1 MADLRDRLFYAKIR
15 SLLRTRGSHPL
26 PLLKVHSVYLNQD
39 LETSLKNLKHE
50 AELFKGAMLAGVKYA
65 EGRGVVEFE
74 ATDSASEKLLY
85 IYRLLV
91 HDKVIQPLPEDQV
104 AEKTL
109 RHKLAIWYSKQ
120 LPKDH
125 PLLK

>member
-1 MADLRDRLFYAKIR
+1 MK
-15 SLLRTRGSHPL
+15 P
-26 PLLKVHSVYLNQD
+26 
-39 LETSLKNLKHE
+39 LKHE
-50 AELFKGAMLAGVKYA
+50 AELVKAAILAGMKYG
-65 EGRGVVEFE
+65 EDRGAVIFE
-74 ATDSASEKLLY
+74 PTDSASEKILF

-104 AEKTL
+104 AQQSM

>member
-1 MADLRDRLFYAKIR
+1 MK
-15 SLLRTRGSHPL
+15 P
-26 PLLKVHSVYLNQD
+26 
-39 LETSLKNLKHE
+39 LKHE

-65 EGRGVVEFE
+65 EGRGVVQFE

-104 AEKTL
+104 SEKTL
-109 RHKLAIWYSKQ
+109 RHKVALWYAKQ
-120 LPKDH
+120 LPPDH
-125 PLLK
+125 PLLKK

>member
-1 MADLRDRLFYAKIR
+1 MSAANRQNDCNC
-15 SLLRTRGSHPL
+15 HPE
-26 PLLKVHSVYLNQD
+26 PSMK
-39 LETSLKNLKHE
+39 KLKHE
-50 AELFKGAMLAGVKYA
+50 AELFKGALLAGVKYA

-91 HDKVIQPLPEDQV
+91 HDKVIMPLPEEQV
-104 AEKTL
+104 AEKSL
-109 RHKLAIWYSKQ
+109 RHKLSLWYAKQ